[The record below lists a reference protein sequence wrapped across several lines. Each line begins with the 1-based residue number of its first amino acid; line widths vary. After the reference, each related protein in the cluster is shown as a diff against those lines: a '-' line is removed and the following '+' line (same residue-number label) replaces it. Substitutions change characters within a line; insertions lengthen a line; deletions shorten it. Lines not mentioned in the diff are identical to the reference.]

1 MKVIVAAL
9 LTLGPNPMAVAAKT
23 HRLGDNRHLAKS
35 AKSKSDKIAK
45 GNPVPTYKSVT
56 NICEGQ
62 RGVFLAAAGNP
73 SITCE
78 QAANGGGALA
88 TNALQTGGDVSCGAS
103 GTLSA
108 GDLVPITTPFS
119 EYPGDGTV
127 NGPLCPANIHSH
139 IGAEHRSSGQGEAS
153 YEDNFGPENGP
164 EYTTVEKPVDPEFTG
179 KRCNFYKNRKSN
191 GLDFS
196 NYNFKYC
203 VDFKVGE
210 TYEFHWP
217 HSSLAACGDSIN
229 QYQQP
234 FEDGLLCNDP
244 FDDNFESLVAALAG
258 EPQLLSQNIGVQ
270 AQIVTVVNDED
281 YYFPHF
287 IRGMIVNKERGY
299 GQDVSAYLGSR
310 TGGIFD
316 ATVEGL
322 NCDPVSPVTWQ
333 VDRKCQLISASSLDE
348 MCRAV
353 MTNPGMRQCGD
364 GPNEPCAS
372 FRNEDKFVVVDEGDA
387 DVGKICC
394 YPSIRPGTSRGVVV
408 PELQSDDVRDI
419 SGTCP

>member
-1 MKVIVAAL
+1 MH
-9 LTLGPNPMAVAAKT
+9 T
-23 HRLGDNRHLAKS
+23 HIH
-35 AKSKSDKIAK
+35 IIYTFF
-45 GNPVPTYKSVT
+45 VY
-56 NICEGQ
+56 
-62 RGVFLAAAGNP
+62 VF
-73 SITCE
+73 S
-78 QAANGGGALA
+78 Q
-88 TNALQTGGDVSCGAS
+88 DVSCGAS
-103 GTLSA
+103 GTLDS
-108 GDLVPITTPFS
+108 GDLEPITTPFS

-127 NGPLCPANIHSH
+127 NGPLCPANLHSH
-139 IGAEHRSSGQGEAS
+139 IGAEHRSSGQGDAS
-153 YEDNFGPENGP
+153 YEDPFDFENYTNGP
-164 EYTTVEKPVDPEFTG
+164 EYTSVNFPQDRDYSG
-179 KRCNFYKNRKSN
+179 KRCNYYKNRESN
-191 GLDFS
+191 ELDFS
-196 NYNFKYC
+196 NYDFKYC
-203 VDFKVGE
+203 VDFKVGMFRFDCCMRSFTLLCVHKYMFYAHIFFIHIYNTILGE

-234 FEDGLLCNDP
+234 FEDGLLCKDP
-244 FDDNFESLVAALAG
+244 FGDDFATLVQALSDD
-258 EPQLLSQNIGVQ
+258 PQLLSQNIGVQ

-299 GQDVSAYLGSR
+299 GQDITAYLGSR

-316 ATVEGL
+316 ATVEGE

-348 MCRAV
+348 MCRDV

-364 GPNEPCAS
+364 GPNEPCES
-372 FRNEDKFVVVDEGDA
+372 FRNENKFEVVDEDDA
-387 DVGKICC
+387 DFGKICC

-419 SGTCP
+419 SGTCA